1 MHSIVLNDLKEK
13 FGDQV
18 LLSPSDIAPI
28 IASSPK
34 VQANLRSQG
43 RFPIPVQK
51 MGAKV
56 GVSIYHL
63 AEYLETGK
71 VAGTSGDNEKIKK
84 IYRLPALRQS
94 KSSARSK
101 EWMMAFRLK
110 LDLQHAFEVELF
122 ERVIRMLDIDE

>member
-51 MGAKV
+51 KGAKV

>member
-13 FGDQV
+13 FGNQV
-18 LLSPSDIAPI
+18 MLSPSDIAPI

-56 GVSIYHL
+56 GISIYHL

-71 VAGTSGDNEKIKK
+71 VAGSLGDAKDTKQ
-84 IYRLPALRQS
+84 IYRMPALRER

-110 LDLQHAFEVELF
+110 LDEQYAFEVELF
-122 ERVIRMLDIDE
+122 ERVLRLMDIDE

>member
-71 VAGTSGDNEKIKK
+71 VAGASGDNEKIKK

>member
-71 VAGTSGDNEKIKK
+71 VAGTGGDNKEIK
-84 IYRLPALRQS
+84 
-94 KSSARSK
+94 
-101 EWMMAFRLK
+101 
-110 LDLQHAFEVELF
+110 
-122 ERVIRMLDIDE
+122 

>member
-1 MHSIVLNDLKEK
+1 MHSIVLSDLKEK

-18 LLSPSDIAPI
+18 MLSPSDIAPI

-71 VAGTSGDNEKIKK
+71 VAGSIGDTKDIKK
-84 IYRLPALRQS
+84 IYSLPALRQR

-110 LDLQHAFEVELF
+110 LDEQHAFEVELF
-122 ERVIRMLDIDE
+122 ERVLRMMDIDE

>member
-1 MHSIVLNDLKEK
+1 MHSIVLSDLKEK

-18 LLSPSDIAPI
+18 MLSPSDIAPI

-71 VAGTSGDNEKIKK
+71 IAGSIGDTKDVKK
-84 IYRLPALRQS
+84 IYSLPALRQS
-94 KSSARSK
+94 KSTARSK

-110 LDLQHAFEVELF
+110 LDDQHAFEVELF
-122 ERVIRMLDIDE
+122 ERVLRLMDSDE